1 MIGDV
6 WKLFL
11 LHVTIPRESTQK
23 YDSLMQLMHRG
34 KKRNTEFSLV
44 NLKERNYLEEK
55 GVEGMII
62 LKCMLIGRNVLV
74 QDRVYLVDCSK

>member
-1 MIGDV
+1 
-6 WKLFL
+6 
-11 LHVTIPRESTQK
+11 
-23 YDSLMQLMHRG
+23 MHRG